1 MLKKFFHRQSMPF
14 CHYSGYN
21 MWILKATKL
30 NQGQGIHVCNGL
42 PQIKQLIEKYC
53 TGFPKKDN
61 ESFMLE
67 KELKAL

>member
-1 MLKKFFHRQSMPF
+1 MPF

-21 MWILKATKL
+21 LWILKATKL
-30 NQGQGIHVCNGL
+30 NQGQGIHVTNTL

-61 ESFMLE
+61 DSF
-67 KELKAL
+67 